1 MGQWCSTPLSEDH
14 TTENRQE
21 VERLH
26 AAHPDEKRS
35 VIMNNRLLGQLQPLR
50 SFGDVIYKWSKE
62 LHRNVLEVVY
72 GRPVVSESIY
82 LTPPYLT
89 AQPDVAHKLLDRN
102 DRFIILATDGLW
114 DTISNDLAVEI
125 VGKYIDDLEK
135 GIEVQENGATKLLRY
150 SLGRHDKFRLSQMLS
165 IPLQNRRSYHDDV
178 TITIVYFN
186 PEYLEGIPLTNVRS
200 KL

>member
-1 MGQWCSTPLSEDH
+1 M
-14 TTENRQE
+14 
-21 VERLH
+21 
-26 AAHPDEKRS
+26 
-35 VIMNNRLLGQLQPLR
+35 
-50 SFGDVIYKWSKE
+50 
-62 LHRNVLEVVY
+62 LEVVY
-72 GRPVVSESIY
+72 GRPIVSESIY

-114 DTISNDLAVEI
+114 DTIPNDLAVEI

-135 GIEVQENGATKLLRY
+135 GITVQENCATKLLRY
-150 SLGRHDKFRLSQMLS
+150 SLGRHDEFRLSQMLS
-165 IPLQNRRSYHDDV
+165 IPLQDRRIYHDDI

-186 PEYLEGIPLTNVRS
+186 PEYLEGIPLTNLRS

>member
-35 VIMNNRLLGQLQPLR
+35 LIMNNRLLGQLQPLR

>member
-1 MGQWCSTPLSEDH
+1 MGHWCSTPLSEDH

-35 VIMNNRLLGQLQPLR
+35 VIMNQRLLGQLQPLR

-62 LHRNVLEVVY
+62 LHRDVLEVIY

-89 AQPDVAHKLLDRN
+89 AQPDVSHKLLDRD

-114 DTISNDLAVEI
+114 DTMSNDLAVEI

-135 GIEVQENGATKLLRY
+135 GIKVQENGATKLLRY
-150 SLGRHDKFRLSQMLS
+150 SLGRHDEFRLSQMLS
-165 IPLQNRRSYHDDV
+165 IPLQHRRSYHDDI

-186 PEYLEGIPLTNVRS
+186 PEYLERIPLINLRS